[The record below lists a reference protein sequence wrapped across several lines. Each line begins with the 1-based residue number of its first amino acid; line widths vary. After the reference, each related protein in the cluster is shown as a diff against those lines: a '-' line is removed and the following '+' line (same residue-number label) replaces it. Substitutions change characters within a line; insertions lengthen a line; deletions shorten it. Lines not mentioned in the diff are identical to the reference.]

1 MLKLVGALSILS
13 LGFALAC
20 KTIEQNP
27 SETNAARDL
36 RYDSTVLKAAL
47 QNQQEKFSR
56 IVIFGDSLSDE
67 YWLYRT
73 TLGIVPN
80 RTYYKGRF
88 SNGPLW
94 SEYLGEGLQSPRL
107 NLATGAATTVN
118 DNSLLRQQ
126 IPILGKVTFPKSIDS
141 SVDDHIR
148 SRDFKTDGVLFIVWG
163 GPNDFFGGTINPEQ
177 IAANMKTSA
186 EKLLKAGAK
195 LLFVPG
201 MFDLS
206 RLPKNVP
213 GVTRPDDAT
222 LSKASVEFNDR
233 LQKNLSELRL
243 AYPSAQI
250 VSSQPDS
257 LVERIMQNRSF
268 LDLDNT
274 EDACYIGGF
283 QIGSGGD
290 AKVKCADP
298 DRYAFWDRVH
308 PSTRVHCAIAVDFI
322 GSLQSAGLID
332 GSMDSNQLLS
342 TCREVRGQR

>member
-1 MLKLVGALSILS
+1 MLKLVGTLSIFS
-13 LGFALAC
+13 LTWALAC
-20 KTIEQNP
+20 KTTEQKP
-27 SETNAARDL
+27 SEISAARDL
-36 RYDSTVLKAAL
+36 RYDSTVLRTAL
-47 QNQQEKFSR
+47 EDKQEKFSR

-94 SEYLGEGLQSPRL
+94 SEYLGDGLQSPRL
-107 NLATGAATTVN
+107 NLSTGAATTVD

-126 IPILGKVTFPKSIDS
+126 IPILGKITFPKSIDS

-148 SRDFKTDGVLFIVWG
+148 SRDFKTEGVLFIVWG

-177 IAANMKTSA
+177 VAANMKTSA

-213 GVTRPDDAT
+213 GVTRPDDPT
-222 LSKASVEFNDR
+222 LSKASVAFNDI
-233 LQKNLSELRL
+233 LQKNLDELRQ
-243 AYPSAQI
+243 AYPSAKI
-250 VSSQPDS
+250 VSSNPDG
-257 LVERIMQNRSF
+257 LVERIMQNKTL

-274 EDACYIGGF
+274 QDACYVGGF
-283 QIGSGGD
+283 QVGSGGD
-290 AKVKCADP
+290 AKVQCPDP

-322 GSLQSAGLID
+322 GSLQSGGLID
-332 GSMDSNQLLS
+332 GSLDSDRLLS
-342 TCREVRGQR
+342 ACRDVRGLR

>member
-1 MLKLVGALSILS
+1 MLKLVGTLSIFS
-13 LGFALAC
+13 LALTLAC
-20 KTIEQNP
+20 KTTEQKP
-27 SETNAARDL
+27 SDINAARDL
-36 RYDSTVLKAAL
+36 RYDSTVLKSAL

-107 NLATGAATTVN
+107 NLSTGAATTVD

-148 SRDFKTDGVLFIVWG
+148 SRDFKTDGVLFIIWG

-213 GVTRPDDAT
+213 GVTRPDDAA
-222 LSKASVEFNDR
+222 LSKASIEFNER

-257 LVERIMQNRSF
+257 LVERIMQNRTL
-268 LDLDNT
+268 LDLDNS

-283 QIGSGGD
+283 QVGSGGD
-290 AKVKCADP
+290 AKVRCTDP

-322 GSLQSAGLID
+322 GSLQSAGLIA
-332 GSMDSNQLLS
+332 GSMDSNQLLG

>member
-1 MLKLVGALSILS
+1 MLKLVGSLSIFS
-13 LGFALAC
+13 LAFTLAC
-20 KTIEQNP
+20 KTMEQK
-27 SETNAARDL
+27 SSDMNAARNL
-36 RYDSTVLKAAL
+36 RYDSSVLKTAL
-47 QNQQEKFSR
+47 QDKPEKFSR

-94 SEYLGEGLQSPRL
+94 SEYMGEGLQSPRL
-107 NLATGAATTVN
+107 NLSTGAATTVD

-126 IPILGKVTFPKSIDS
+126 VPVLGKITFPKSIDS

-148 SRDFKTDGVLFIVWG
+148 SRDFKTDGVLFIIWG

-177 IAANMKTSA
+177 VAANMKTSA
-186 EKLLKAGAK
+186 EKLLKAGAN

-213 GVTRPDDAT
+213 GVTRPDDPT
-222 LSKASVEFNDR
+222 LSKASVAFNQI
-233 LQKNLSELRL
+233 LQKNLNDLRQ
-243 AYPSAQI
+243 AYPAAQI
-250 VSSQPDS
+250 ITSNPDG
-257 LVERIMQNRSF
+257 LVERIMQNKSL

-274 EDACYIGGF
+274 ADACYIGGF
-283 QIGSGGD
+283 QVGSGGD
-290 AKVKCADP
+290 EKVQCSDP

-322 GSLQSAGLID
+322 ASLQSGGLID
-332 GSMDSNQLLS
+332 GSMDTNQMLS
-342 TCREVRGQR
+342 ACRDVRGAR

>member
-1 MLKLVGALSILS
+1 MLKLIGTLSVFT
-13 LGFALAC
+13 LGLILAC
-20 KTIEQNP
+20 KTIEQKP
-27 SETNAARDL
+27 SETSAARDL

-47 QNQQEKFSR
+47 QDKPEKFSR
-56 IVIFGDSLSDE
+56 ITIFGDSLSDE

-73 TLGIVPN
+73 TLSIVPN

-107 NLATGAATTVN
+107 NLSTGAATTV
-118 DNSLLRQQ
+118 DENSLLRQQ
-126 IPILGKVTFPKSIDS
+126 IPVLGTISFPKSIDS

-148 SRDFKTDGVLFIVWG
+148 SRDFKTDGVLFIIWG
-163 GPNDFFGGTINPEQ
+163 GPNDFFGGTLNPEQ
-177 IAANMKTSA
+177 VAANMKSSA

-213 GVTRPDDAT
+213 GVTRPDDPT
-222 LSKASVEFNDR
+222 LSKASVAFNEI
-233 LQKNLSELRL
+233 LQKNLGELRQ

-250 VSSQPDS
+250 VSSNPDG
-257 LVERIMQNRSF
+257 LVERIMQNKTL

-274 EDACYIGGF
+274 SDACYIGGF

-290 AKVKCADP
+290 AKVKCSDP

-322 GSLQSAGLID
+322 GSLQSGGLID
-332 GSMDSNQLLS
+332 GTVDTNQML
-342 TCREVRGQR
+342 TACRDVRGQR